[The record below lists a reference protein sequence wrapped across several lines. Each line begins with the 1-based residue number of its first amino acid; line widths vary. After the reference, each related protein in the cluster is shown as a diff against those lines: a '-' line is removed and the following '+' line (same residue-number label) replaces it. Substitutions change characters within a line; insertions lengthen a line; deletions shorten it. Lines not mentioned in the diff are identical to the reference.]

1 MGSAV
6 PGMDGG
12 ILGHQIHLAPG
23 AHLLGEIRVLHI
35 HEVALVKAA
44 HRLEGAG
51 AHTGKAAGA
60 ELDLDGPGQVL
71 IQHQVVVVLA
81 FPEAEP
87 GQLAVEHGP
96 QGAPTQGQL
105 LGLAVREHQRR
116 PGHHG
121 IRVGGHPVGQITQGI
136 SGQLDIRVEDK
147 VEIAV
152 QLGQDHIVAGA
163 KAAVLGAAVH
173 HHLLA
178 RACCQQAVRHGLLQL
193 FAAAVRAGIVHQIQ
207 GHRVAA
213 CAVQHRLRRLQR
225 LVIAVIYNNTG

>member
-1 MGSAV
+1 M
-6 PGMDGG
+6 
-12 ILGHQIHLAPG
+12 
-23 AHLLGEIRVLHI
+23 
-35 HEVALVKAA
+35 
-44 HRLEGAG
+44 
-51 AHTGKAAGA
+51 
-60 ELDLDGPGQVL
+60 
-71 IQHQVVVVLA
+71 VVLA

-96 QGAPTQGQL
+96 QGAPAQGQL
-105 LGLAVREHQRR
+105 LGLAVREHQRG

-147 VEIAV
+147 MEITV
-152 QLGQDHIVAGA
+152 QLGQDHIMAGA

-213 CAVQHRLRRLQR
+213 RAVQHRLRRLQR